1 MVQTN
6 HHPKLT
12 ICFILEYYYPH
23 VGGGEILF
31 QKLAEGLVEEGHR
44 CDVVTCRIP
53 GTKRFEVVNGV
64 HIHRVRV
71 PRCADRYWFTIM
83 SIPLAWKIAK
93 KADVVHTMT
102 YNGAFPAW
110 LIAKLHK
117 KPVVISIFEVLG
129 KKWMELNFNFL
140 SAILCRVIE
149 NTILHLTYNGYFC
162 SSKSTFNCLTDWGID
177 SKKIYLAYPGIDYHL
192 FTQKSDGE
200 ARGIRRNLGIS
211 DSSFLYVYYGR
222 PGMVKGIEYL
232 VRAVPIITKDISDS
246 KLLLIL
252 SENPPTK
259 YREVINLVKT
269 LKLDN
274 VILHGSLPREMLPYY
289 IQAAD
294 CVVVPSLNE
303 GFGFTCVEACTMQ
316 KPVVASNVGS
326 IPEVIF
332 GKYVLVPPRDSKA
345 LADGVIKIYRGD
357 HEMGEQKMFLWKNTV
372 QKHLT
377 SYYDIISECGL

>member
-192 FTQKSDGE
+192 FTQ
-200 ARGIRRNLGIS
+200 I
-211 DSSFLYVYYGR
+211 GR
-222 PGMVKGIEYL
+222 AHV
-232 VRAVPIITKDISDS
+232 
-246 KLLLIL
+246 
-252 SENPPTK
+252 
-259 YREVINLVKT
+259 
-269 LKLDN
+269 
-274 VILHGSLPREMLPYY
+274 
-289 IQAAD
+289 
-294 CVVVPSLNE
+294 
-303 GFGFTCVEACTMQ
+303 
-316 KPVVASNVGS
+316 
-326 IPEVIF
+326 
-332 GKYVLVPPRDSKA
+332 
-345 LADGVIKIYRGD
+345 
-357 HEMGEQKMFLWKNTV
+357 
-372 QKHLT
+372 
-377 SYYDIISECGL
+377 